1 MEMKRM
7 ENYGQRQQKAWITM
21 TLIVLNILYFV
32 YLEAVGSSEDVL
44 FMLEHGAMFVPLV
57 LGNHEY
63 YRLITSIFLHFGFA
77 HLMNNMVMLFFLG
90 SILEEEIGSF
100 KYLLLYFVS
109 GVAGNILSA
118 FMDLKTGEFV
128 ISAGASGAIFGVIG
142 ALLIIVAKNHGHLR
156 TLDGRGMVF
165 MVVCSLYH
173 GFTSTGVDNMAHIG
187 GLLSGILLAF
197 ILYRKRQSK
206 RSTVEW
212 N

>member
-1 MEMKRM
+1 MPIKKRPI
-7 ENYGQRQQKAWITM
+7 IT
-21 TLIVLNILYFV
+21 IGIIAINILVFIW
-32 YLEAVGSSEDVL
+32 LSFFGMTEDGSY
-44 FMLEHGAMFVPLV
+44 MLEHGAMFVPLV

-142 ALLIIVAKNHGHLR
+142 ALLIIVVKNHGHLR

-212 N
+212 D

>member
-1 MEMKRM
+1 MPIKKRPI
-7 ENYGQRQQKAWITM
+7 IT
-21 TLIVLNILYFV
+21 IGIIAINILVFV
-32 YLEAVGSSEDVL
+32 WLSFFGMTEDGSY
-44 FMLEHGAMFVPLV
+44 MLEHGAMFVPLV

-128 ISAGASGAIFGVIG
+128 ISAGASGVIFGVIG

-156 TLDGRGMVF
+156 TLDGKGMVF

>member
-1 MEMKRM
+1 MPIK
-7 ENYGQRQQKAWITM
+7 KKPIITM
-21 TLIVLNILYFV
+21 GIIGINALVFV
-32 YLEAVGSSEDVL
+32 WLSFFGMTEDAGY
-44 FMLEHGAMFVPLV
+44 MLEHGAMFVPLV

-63 YRLITSIFLHFGFA
+63 YRLITSMFLHFGFS

-90 SILEEEIGSF
+90 SILEEEIGGF
-100 KYLLLYFVS
+100 KYFLLYFVS
-109 GVAGNILSA
+109 GLAGNLLSA
-118 FMDLKTGEFV
+118 AMDLKTGEFV
-128 ISAGASGAIFGVIG
+128 VSAGASGAIFGVIG

-156 TLDGRGMVF
+156 TLNGRGMVF

-187 GLLSGILLAF
+187 GLAAGILLAF

>member
-1 MEMKRM
+1 MPIKKRPI
-7 ENYGQRQQKAWITM
+7 IT
-21 TLIVLNILYFV
+21 IGIIAINILVFV
-32 YLEAVGSSEDVL
+32 WLSFFGMTEDGSY
-44 FMLEHGAMFVPLV
+44 MLEHGAMFVPLV

-142 ALLIIVAKNHGHLR
+142 ALLIIVAKNHCHLR
-156 TLDGRGMVF
+156 TLDGKGMVF

>member
-1 MEMKRM
+1 MPIK
-7 ENYGQRQQKAWITM
+7 KKPIIT
-21 TLIVLNILYFV
+21 IGIIAINILVFV
-32 YLEAVGSSEDVL
+32 WLSFFGMTEDGSY
-44 FMLEHGAMFVPLV
+44 MLEHGAMFVPFV

-63 YRLITSIFLHFGFA
+63 YRLITSIFLHFGFS

-187 GLLSGILLAF
+187 GLVSGILLAF

-206 RSTVEW
+206 SGTVEW

>member
-21 TLIVLNILYFV
+21 ALIVLNILYFV

-156 TLDGRGMVF
+156 TLDGKGMVF

>member
-1 MEMKRM
+1 MPIKKRPI
-7 ENYGQRQQKAWITM
+7 IT
-21 TLIVLNILYFV
+21 IGIIAINILVFV
-32 YLEAVGSSEDVL
+32 WLSFFGMTEDGSY
-44 FMLEHGAMFVPLV
+44 MLEHGAMFVPLV

-142 ALLIIVAKNHGHLR
+142 ALLIIVAKNHGRLR

-187 GLLSGILLAF
+187 GLLSGILLAD
-197 ILYRKRQSK
+197 ILSRKRQSK
-206 RSTVEW
+206 RSTVDW
-212 N
+212 D

>member
-1 MEMKRM
+1 MPIKKRPI
-7 ENYGQRQQKAWITM
+7 IT
-21 TLIVLNILYFV
+21 IGIIAINILVFV
-32 YLEAVGSSEDVL
+32 GLSFFGMTEDGSY
-44 FMLEHGAMFVPLV
+44 MLEHGAMFVPLV

-142 ALLIIVAKNHGHLR
+142 ALLIIVAKNHGRLR

>member
-1 MEMKRM
+1 
-7 ENYGQRQQKAWITM
+7 
-21 TLIVLNILYFV
+21 
-32 YLEAVGSSEDVL
+32 
-44 FMLEHGAMFVPLV
+44 
-57 LGNHEY
+57 
-63 YRLITSIFLHFGFA
+63 
-77 HLMNNMVMLFFLG
+77 MLFFLG

-142 ALLIIVAKNHGHLR
+142 ALLIIVTKNHGHLR

-173 GFTSTGVDNMAHIG
+173 GFISTGVDNMAHIG

>member
-1 MEMKRM
+1 MPIKKRPI
-7 ENYGQRQQKAWITM
+7 IT
-21 TLIVLNILYFV
+21 IGIIAINILVFV
-32 YLEAVGSSEDVL
+32 WLSFFGMTEDGSY
-44 FMLEHGAMFVPLV
+44 MLEHGAMFVPLV

-142 ALLIIVAKNHGHLR
+142 ALLIIVTKNHGHLR

-165 MVVCSLYH
+165 IVVCSLYH
-173 GFTSTGVDNMAHIG
+173 GFISTGVDNMAHIG

>member
-1 MEMKRM
+1 MPIKKRPI
-7 ENYGQRQQKAWITM
+7 IT
-21 TLIVLNILYFV
+21 IGIIAINILVFV
-32 YLEAVGSSEDVL
+32 WLSFLGMTEDGSY
-44 FMLEHGAMFVPLV
+44 MLEHGAMFVPLV

>member
-1 MEMKRM
+1 MPIKKRPI
-7 ENYGQRQQKAWITM
+7 IT
-21 TLIVLNILYFV
+21 IGIIAINILVFV
-32 YLEAVGSSEDVL
+32 WLSFFGMTEDGSY
-44 FMLEHGAMFVPLV
+44 MLEHGAMFVPLV

-156 TLDGRGMVF
+156 TLDGKGMVF

-206 RSTVEW
+206 RGTVEW